1 MGGLDDALHCRRP
14 SEDVLL
20 TPTLAPPTT
29 PTSQASSSSGAEPFS
44 IPKKPSDG
52 DFAIPKRAASSSSS
66 SFDPYGPQGQLL
78 HASTGS
84 FDSLHSGSGSYPPP
98 PEAPPVPGG
107 AAKEEDPFPFVPGC
121 SLDRARFD
129 PQFLVWGMAQG
140 GEGGQQ
146 GGLRGWDSREA
157 EAPLVIPL
165 PEFGC
170 VDVCVCV
177 GVRERWKS
185 ID

>member
-1 MGGLDDALHCRRP
+1 MHCIAAPRRSADTSP
-14 SEDVLL
+14 LPRP
-20 TPTLAPPTT
+20 TPTP
-29 PTSQASSSSGAEPFS
+29 QASSSSAEPFS
-44 IPKKPSDG
+44 IPKKPSDE
-52 DFAIPKRAASSSSS
+52 DFAIPKRAASSS

-98 PEAPPVPGG
+98 PEAPQPAGP
-107 AAKEEDPFPFVPGC
+107 AKEEDPFPFVPGC

-129 PQFLVWGMAQG
+129 PQFLVWGMAHG
-140 GEGGQQ
+140 GEVGQQ

-165 PEFGC
+165 PDFGC
-170 VDVCVCV
+170 VDVFVCV
-177 GVRERWKS
+177 
-185 ID
+185 